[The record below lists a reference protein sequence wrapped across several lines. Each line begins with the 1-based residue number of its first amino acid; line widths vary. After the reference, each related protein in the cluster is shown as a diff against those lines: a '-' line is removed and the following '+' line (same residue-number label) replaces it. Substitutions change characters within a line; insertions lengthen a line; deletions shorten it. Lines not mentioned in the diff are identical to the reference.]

1 MMIEVCCGS
10 FEDGMNAYYGGA
22 KRIELNSALYLGGLS
37 PTVSTLKLLKAKT
50 DLKIICMVR
59 PRGAGFCYDENEFI
73 QMKAEAKD
81 FLENGA
87 DGIAFGFL
95 TNDFLVDKEK
105 TSEFVK
111 LIHSYHK
118 EAVFH
123 RAFDCTADLKNAIAE
138 LITLHVDRI
147 LTSGGEANAIAGK
160 DTIKRL
166 EEHFGSQIEIL
177 AGCGINADNALG
189 FKNYTHVKQLHSS
202 CKSYKIDATTSNGKV
217 SYGYYHDNE
226 MKYEV
231 VNCDQVSK
239 LIHNTQ

>member
-1 MMIEVCCGS
+1 MIEICCGS
-10 FEDGMNAYYGGA
+10 YEDGINAYYGGA

-37 PTVSTLKLLKAKT
+37 PSVSTLKLLKAKT

-59 PRGAGFCYDENEFI
+59 PRAAGFCYDENEFI
-73 QMKAEAKD
+73 QMKEEAKD

-95 TNDFLVDKEK
+95 TKDFHVDMER

-111 LIHSYHK
+111 QIHSYQK

-123 RAFDCTADLKNAIAE
+123 RAFDITPNLEESIQT
-138 LITLHVDRI
+138 LISLHVDRV
-147 LTSGGEANAIAGK
+147 LTSGGEATAIKGQE
-160 DTIKRL
+160 TIKYL
-166 EEHFGSQIEIL
+166 QEHFGSHIEIL

>member
-1 MMIEVCCGS
+1 
-10 FEDGMNAYYGGA
+10 
-22 KRIELNSALYLGGLS
+22 
-37 PTVSTLKLLKAKT
+37 
-50 DLKIICMVR
+50 
-59 PRGAGFCYDENEFI
+59 
-73 QMKAEAKD
+73 MKK
-81 FLENGA
+81 
-87 DGIAFGFL
+87 
-95 TNDFLVDKEK
+95 
-105 TSEFVK
+105 
-111 LIHSYHK
+111 
-118 EAVFH
+118 
-123 RAFDCTADLKNAIAE
+123 AIAE

-239 LIHNTQ
+239 L

>member
-10 FEDGMNAYYGGA
+10 FEDGLNAYYGGA

-37 PTVSTLKLLKAKT
+37 PTVSTLKLLKSQT

-59 PRGAGFCYDENEFI
+59 PRGAGFLYDDNEFM
-73 QMKAEAKD
+73 QMKAEAQD

-95 TNDFLVDKEK
+95 TKDFLVDEEK

-123 RAFDCTADLKNAIAE
+123 RAFDCTIDLEDAIKK
-138 LITLHVDRI
+138 LIALHVDRV

-160 DTIKRL
+160 DTIKML
-166 EEHFGSQIEIL
+166 EEHYGNQIEIL
-177 AGCGINADNALG
+177 AGCGINVRNALE

-202 CKSYKIDATTSNGKV
+202 CKSYNIDTTTSNGKV

-231 VNCDQVSK
+231 VNRDQVNK

>member
-1 MMIEVCCGS
+1 MMIEICCGS
-10 FEDGMNAYYGGA
+10 YEDGMNAYYGGA

-59 PRGAGFCYDENEFI
+59 PRAAGFCYDENEF
-73 QMKAEAKD
+73 
-81 FLENGA
+81 
-87 DGIAFGFL
+87 
-95 TNDFLVDKEK
+95 
-105 TSEFVK
+105 EFVK
-111 LIHSYHK
+111 LIHSYQK

-123 RAFDCTADLKNAIAE
+123 RAFDITPNLE
-138 LITLHVDRI
+138 ESLQTLISLHVDRV

-177 AGCGINADNALG
+177 AGCGINAKNALE

-202 CKSYKIDATTSNGKV
+202 CKSYKIDETTSNGKV

-231 VNCDQVSK
+231 VNRDQVKK